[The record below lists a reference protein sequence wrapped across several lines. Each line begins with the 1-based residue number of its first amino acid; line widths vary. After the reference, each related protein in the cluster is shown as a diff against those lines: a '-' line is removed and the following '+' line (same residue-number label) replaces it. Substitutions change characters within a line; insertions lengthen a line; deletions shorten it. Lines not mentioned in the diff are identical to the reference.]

1 VNDAFSLL
9 AGGLYAAGLYL
20 LLRRDWLRV
29 VLGIALLGQGTFVLL
44 FAMGRLSRAAAVFV
58 PEGGTAPESPYM
70 DPVPQ
75 ALVLTAIVIG
85 FAVQAFALV
94 LFRKAFEATGEED
107 MDALTSTEELD
118 A

>member
-1 VNDAFSLL
+1 MNDAISLL

-44 FAMGRLSRAAAVFV
+44 FAMGRLSRAGAPFIAVGAQAPAA
-58 PEGGTAPESPYM
+58 PYM

-85 FAVQAFALV
+85 FAVQAFTLV
-94 LFRKAFEATGEED
+94 LFRRAFEATGEED
-107 MDALTSTEELD
+107 MDRLTATEDLE